1 VLSSSNFDLSARY
14 PLSAF
19 TRAQPIQA
27 AWKAG
32 GAPLGSRS
40 PTVPRVPGNVARL
53 KSLDDLPDAV
63 TFKTKILITQGK
75 DPEELGPVDRS
86 RVVLRVC
93 CDLVRAGVDDATIYS
108 IITDEAYEISASVR
122 DKGSSKERY
131 ALRQIERAKEF
142 SISPHL
148 LRFNERFAIIEN
160 YGGRCRVIEE
170 QSDPAFGGR
179 SILTFQSFDDFKN
192 RWMHMKVPCGFD
204 KNGKPV
210 EIPLGKWWLDQ
221 AARRQYTSIAF
232 SPGRELEGVYNLWR
246 GFAVEPR
253 PGDKHQRF
261 LDHVR
266 SDLCNSDD
274 RTYEYLLGWMAR
286 AVQIPNASGEVAIVL
301 RGRKGTG
308 KCLGLGTKVLKYDG
322 TRVNVEDIRVGDLL
336 MGPDSRP
343 RRVLGAT
350 RGNGQ
355 LYRVV
360 PVKGEPW
367 ICNDAHV
374 LTLTSWSTGE
384 LLDVPVEDF
393 MQSGVKFRQTHFQTF
408 VGVDFPPLPAP
419 LPIDP
424 YFFGLWLGDGNK
436 DLASV
441 AITTMDSE
449 IVDACNTEARRWG
462 LHVTKVIKKDNLAAR
477 YLLAIKR
484 GGQKKNPLLDAM
496 RIAVGPDKS
505 IPANY
510 LRASREERLALLAG
524 FIDTD
529 GSLSCGG
536 FEIIQKRRDYVDAL
550 IFLCRSLGLQATVNE
565 KIVTGKLYWRVFVS
579 GDCSVIP
586 TRLPHKRAPVRQ
598 HVKDVTRTGI
608 TIEDAGVGEY
618 AGFEVEGDGRFLLGD
633 FTITHNSTFAKMFG
647 ALFGRHYWQVSDA
660 RHIVGNFNA
669 HLRDCVVLFGDEA
682 FWAGDKKHEGVL
694 KALITE
700 DTFVVERK
708 GFDAEA
714 APNYVHLIMASN
726 AQWVVP
732 ASHDERRFLVLDVA
746 PTHIQD
752 KTYFGAIDADMKSGG
767 LSNLLHALLTR
778 DITAFDH
785 RTVPQTAALQDQK
798 IHSLESHEEFWFR
811 RLCDANLRP
820 LHAGWTA
827 PVQKNVL
834 VDDYLT
840 YAQRLGSGKRAS
852 ATSFIR
858 SIERWCPGIETF
870 QAKLS
875 GRDANG
881 DPQIGN
887 DIFWK
892 FPELSIC
899 RETFEKQ
906 CGGPF
911 DWLEIEVRERPA
923 TKTTPF

>member
-1 VLSSSNFDLSARY
+1 MLSSSNFDVTATHS
-14 PLSAF
+14 LSAF

-53 KSLDDLPDAV
+53 KSIDDLPDAV

-204 KNGKPV
+204 KNGRPI

-253 PGDKHQRF
+253 PGDKHARF

-266 SDLCNSDD
+266 SDLCNGDEK
-274 RTYEYLLGWMAR
+274 TYEYLLSWMAR
-286 AVQIPNASGEVAIVL
+286 AIQIPNSPGEVAVVL

-308 KCLGLGTKVLKYDG
+308 KG
-322 TRVNVEDIRVGDLL
+322 
-336 MGPDSRP
+336 
-343 RRVLGAT
+343 
-350 RGNGQ
+350 
-355 LYRVV
+355 
-360 PVKGEPW
+360 
-367 ICNDAHV
+367 
-374 LTLTSWSTGE
+374 
-384 LLDVPVEDF
+384 
-393 MQSGVKFRQTHFQTF
+393 
-408 VGVDFPPLPAP
+408 
-419 LPIDP
+419 
-424 YFFGLWLGDGNK
+424 
-436 DLASV
+436 
-441 AITTMDSE
+441 
-449 IVDACNTEARRWG
+449 
-462 LHVTKVIKKDNLAAR
+462 
-477 YLLAIKR
+477 
-484 GGQKKNPLLDAM
+484 
-496 RIAVGPDKS
+496 
-505 IPANY
+505 
-510 LRASREERLALLAG
+510 
-524 FIDTD
+524 
-529 GSLSCGG
+529 
-536 FEIIQKRRDYVDAL
+536 
-550 IFLCRSLGLQATVNE
+550 
-565 KIVTGKLYWRVFVS
+565 
-579 GDCSVIP
+579 
-586 TRLPHKRAPVRQ
+586 
-598 HVKDVTRTGI
+598 
-608 TIEDAGVGEY
+608 
-618 AGFEVEGDGRFLLGD
+618 
-633 FTITHNSTFAKMFG
+633 TFAKTFG

-752 KTYFGAIDADMKSGG
+752 KVYFGAIDADMKSGG

-911 DWLEIEVRERPA
+911 DWREIEVRERPA